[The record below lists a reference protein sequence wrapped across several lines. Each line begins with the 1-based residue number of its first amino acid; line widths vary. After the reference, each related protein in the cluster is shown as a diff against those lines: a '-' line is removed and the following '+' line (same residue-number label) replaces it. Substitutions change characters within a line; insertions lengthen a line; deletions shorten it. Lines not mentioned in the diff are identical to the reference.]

1 MPNKVYFPHSD
12 QFDQMNEHLKA
23 IAAAVGSQVDLSNW
37 TGIRKAVLS
46 GIAKDIMPVGTLLT
60 VNHSVYGNKPW
71 AVLGHDH
78 LPNPNN
84 PGGHTM
90 LIGAVPVLG
99 TLQFDAP
106 EAIYYAESQ
115 LAAGTY
121 HFTTD
126 GYDKWAAGTYQFT
139 LTQAVPAGGQ
149 IVLNGYYAYQGA
161 FTNAKINTYAS
172 RTTTTP
178 IESNVAII
186 AGSAGTNLGTTG
198 AGNLNHIH
206 RISYGS
212 NNYKESAMRQN
223 LNSASPAGSVWTPQT
238 KFDRPP
244 SWASNTA
251 GFMNGLDD
259 DFIAAVCETTVPCG
273 SNNVY
278 EAPDSTVTKGGI
290 YSVND
295 KFFLLSNRE
304 IGFTSDI
311 DDGSTLLPYYDG
323 ATNADRIKYNASGV
337 AATWWERAPNSGHAG
352 SVRLVHTDGTLNSG
366 SAHSANGLAPA
377 CNIG

>member
-1 MPNKVYFPHSD
+1 MSRIYLPTSD
-12 QFDQMNEHLKA
+12 QMDKMNDNLAK
-23 IAAAVGSQVDLSNW
+23 IAAAVGSQVDISTW
-37 TGIRKAVLS
+37 AGIQKAVRS
-46 GIAKDIMPVGTLLT
+46 GIAKDILPVGTQLA

-78 LPNPNN
+78 LTNPNN

-106 EAIYYAESQ
+106 EAIYYADSE
-115 LAAGTY
+115 LTAGTY
-121 HFTTD
+121 NITIPT
-126 GYDKWAAGTYQFT
+126 YDKWTVGTYQFT
-139 LTQAVPAGGQ
+139 LTQTVPAGGQ
-149 IVLNGYYAYQGA
+149 IRINAYYAYSGP
-161 FTNAKINTYAS
+161 FTGAKIETYAS
-172 RTTTTP
+172 RTATSP
-178 IESNVAII
+178 IENNVAII
-186 AGSAGTNLGTTG
+186 AGSDGTSLGTTG
-198 AGNLNHIH
+198 EGNVNHIQ

-212 NNYKESAMRQN
+212 NNYKESAMRQF
-223 LNSASPAGSVWTPQT
+223 LNSASPAGSVWIPQT

-244 SWASNTA
+244 SWVTNTA
-251 GFMNGLDD
+251 GFMNGLDA
-259 DFIAAVCETTVPCG
+259 DFLAAVCETTVPCG

-304 IGFTSDI
+304 IGFTADI
-311 DDGSTLLPYYDG
+311 NDGSTLLPYYDG

-337 AATWWERAPNSGHAG
+337 AAHWWERTPTSGSASH
-352 SVRLVHTDGTLNSG
+352 VRLVDTDGTLHNDG
-366 SAHSANGLAPA
+366 ANVAGGLAPA